1 MAKRY
6 QQGVTLLEILVVLML
21 IGGLMGIVMLNV
33 SNDQTRR
40 DTKRFGQQVQLWLG
54 SLRQEAIFQNIDL
67 GLAMDSETLL
77 LLSYQ
82 DVYSQEFSANLDA
95 KELDR
100 LKKNP
105 WQPHTAGR
113 LKSEL
118 KVPDSVRMRLFLDDD
133 EVDFAEFLEQDDGPL
148 PALLLLSS
156 DEYTPFRLLLEHDE
170 DASFYY
176 QLSGDGFAP
185 LRLEIK
191 DYDD

>member
-1 MAKRY
+1 MPKQR

-33 SNDQTRR
+33 GDDQARK
-40 DTKRFGQQVQLWLG
+40 DTKQFAQQLQLWLG
-54 SLRQEAIFQNIDL
+54 ALREESVFQNLDF
-67 GLAMDSETLL
+67 GVAMDSETLL

-95 KELDR
+95 EALDKLR
-100 LKKNP
+100 KNP
-105 WQPHTAGR
+105 WQPHSGGR
-113 LKSEL
+113 IKTEL
-118 KVPDSVRMRLFLDDD
+118 QTPDSLRMRLFLDDE
-133 EVDFAEFLEQDDGPL
+133 EVDFEEFLANEDGPL

-156 DEYTPFRLLLEHDE
+156 DEYTPFSLMLEHDH

-185 LRLEIK
+185 LRLELQ